1 MNYNEV
7 LAAAREVIGSHCKV
21 CPVCN
26 GRACGNVV
34 PGPGCKAPG
43 NAAARNYDKW
53 QEICV
58 KMDTLCTNFPNPDIS
73 FELFG
78 KKFVAPIFAAPIGA
92 LKLNYGSGYTD
103 PEYNAI
109 LVRAAAEYGVMA
121 FTGEGIDHS
130 VLVCAADEMAKVG
143 GIGCHTIK
151 PWSVEMACEKLDIL
165 NEKGVFAAAMDIDA
179 AGLPHLRAVS
189 TDAGSRSVDEM
200 RRICSHAKMPFI
212 IKGIMSVEGAK
223 KAVEAG
229 AAGIVVSNH
238 GGRVQGGV
246 PSTAEVLPAI
256 AQAVKGQITIFVDGG
271 IRSGVD
277 VFRAL
282 ALGADA
288 VLIGRPITTAV
299 HGSAVEGFRLYM
311 DKIVDELK
319 ATMTMCGAADLSQI
333 TRDKLWLEK

>member
-7 LAAAREVIGSHCKV
+7 LAAAREVIGEKCKV

-26 GRACGNVV
+26 GRACGNAV
-34 PGPGCKAPG
+34 PGTGCKAPG

-53 QEICV
+53 QEIFV
-58 KMDTLCTNFPNPDIS
+58 NMDTLGPNFANPDTS
-73 FELFG
+73 FEFNG
-78 KKFVAPIFAAPIGA
+78 RKFVAPIFAAPIGA
-92 LKLNYGSGYTD
+92 LKLNYGSHYTD

-109 LVRAAAEYGVMA
+109 LVKAAAEYGIMA
-121 FTGEGIDHS
+121 FTGEGVDNS
-130 VLVCAADEMAKVG
+130 VLISAAEEMEKVG

-189 TDAGSRSVDEM
+189 TDAGSRTVEEM
-200 RRICSHAKMPFI
+200 RQIIGHAKMPFI
-212 IKGIMSVEGAK
+212 IKGIMTVAGAK

-256 AQAVKGQITIFVDGG
+256 VEAVKGKTTIFVDGG

-299 HGSAVEGFRLYM
+299 HGSAEEGLKLYM
-311 DKIVDELK
+311 DKVIDELK
-319 ATMTMCGAADLSQI
+319 STMTMCGAASLKDIS
-333 TRDKLWLEK
+333 RDMVWLEK